1 MVPQGYAENA
11 FFAAAGDR
19 CAGAMLNISHRPGSS
34 QSADQEA
41 QGCIPRAQPVRDEQ
55 DLEQTFEAARRK
67 EI

>member
-1 MVPQGYAENA
+1 
-11 FFAAAGDR
+11 
-19 CAGAMLNISHRPGSS
+19 MLKMPSLRLLAIGVLLQCSTSATVPGSS